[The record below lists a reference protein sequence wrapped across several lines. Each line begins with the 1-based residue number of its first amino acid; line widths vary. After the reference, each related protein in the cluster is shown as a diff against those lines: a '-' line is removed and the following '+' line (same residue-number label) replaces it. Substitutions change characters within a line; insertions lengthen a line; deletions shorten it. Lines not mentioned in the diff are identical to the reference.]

1 MKKVNA
7 VVTKADVR
15 FFPELDKS
23 QIELRLQYDMGNA
36 LLRAPMNS
44 KSLYSI
50 LNVFGKD
57 SVDEL
62 NGQYCRVLMD
72 EQTGRVDSVMNI
84 IYDDLGELQDNPVA

>member
-44 KSLYSI
+44 ASLYSI